1 MNEAGKSHRLRELIQ
16 AKDTLV
22 MPDAFDPVSARI
34 IERLGFAAVQCS
46 GFSMAVAAVLPAEA
60 DLGLEANLK
69 LSRAIAHAVGV
80 PVMADG
86 EDGFG
91 GPEVTGDTVG
101 AYLEA
106 GLA

>member
-1 MNEAGKSHRLRELIQ
+1 MNNNEKSRRLRELIQ
-16 AKDTLV
+16 AQDTLV

-34 IERLGFAAVQCS
+34 IEHLGFKAVRCS

-60 DLGLEANLK
+60 DLGMPANLN
-69 LSRAIAHAVGV
+69 LSRAMARAVQV

-91 GPEVTGDTVG
+91 GPEDI
-101 AYLEA
+101 AALLKRA
-106 GLA
+106 